1 MRTLNIVA
9 WATAATI
16 TSTLASAQS
25 VGVATGPQASLTN
38 RMGAAIAKVIADK
51 AGLNARAIPHTSNG
65 HAVPLVDK
73 GTMAFGLGSTGDVN
87 AASTGTAHFKGRK
100 VSENWVLVA
109 RLAPLPVGTI
119 VKKSSSYQTLK
130 DLKGKTYPVGFTAHQ
145 TVRPIL
151 KAFANNAGLKASDF
165 KGVPV
170 PNTHNAMQQFLKG
183 SVEGTLSSLGGGRLR
198 TADAKVGGIRIL
210 GMDDSPAAVKAMQD
224 AYPNSYLI
232 TLKPSKARPG
242 VEKPIKVMAFD
253 MFLSSSKKTSDETV
267 YKAVKALYENKA
279 ELIKITG
286 IYRAFNPKKMAPAF
300 KGVSYHPGAIKFYK
314 EAGIWPG
321 K

>member
-1 MRTLNIVA
+1 MKRITFA
-9 WATAATI
+9 ATAVAGI
-16 TSTLASAQS
+16 LAAGTAGAQS

-38 RMGAAIAKVIADK
+38 RMGAAVAKVIADK
-51 AGLNARAIPHTSNG
+51 AGLNSRAIPHTSNG

-73 GTMAFGLGSTGDVN
+73 GTMAFGLGSTNDVN
-87 AASTGTAHFKGRK
+87 AATTGTAHFKGRK
-100 VSENWVLVA
+100 VSSNWVLVA

-119 VKKSSSYQTLK
+119 VKKSSPYKTLK
-130 DLKGKTYPVGFTAHQ
+130 DLKGKSYPIGFTAHQ
-145 TVRPIL
+145 TVIPIL
-151 KAFANNAGLKASDF
+151 NAFAANAGLKASDF

-210 GMDDSPAAVKAMQD
+210 GMDDSPAAVKAMQA
-224 AYPNSYLI
+224 AYPNSYLV

-253 MFLSSSKKTSDETV
+253 MFLSSSKKTSDEIV
-267 YKAVKALYENKA
+267 YKTAKALHENKA
-279 ELIKITG
+279 ELVKITG
-286 IYRAFNPKKMAPAF
+286 VYRGFNPKKMAPPF
-300 KGVSYHPGAIKFYK
+300 KGASYHPAAIKFYK
-314 EAGIWPG
+314 EVGIWPG

>member
-1 MRTLNIVA
+1 MKPVFLAAVGVSA
-9 WATAATI
+9 CLASTAAM
-16 TSTLASAQS
+16 AQA

-51 AGLNARAIPHTSNG
+51 GGLNSRAIPHTSNG
-65 HAVPLVDK
+65 HAIPLVDK
-73 GTMAFGLGSTGDVN
+73 GNIAYGLGSTGDLN
-87 AASTGTAHFKGRK
+87 AASTGTGHFKGRK
-100 VSENWVLVA
+100 ASSNWVLVA

-119 VKKSSSYQTLK
+119 VKKSSPYKTLK
-130 DLKGKTYPVGFTAHQ
+130 DLKGKTYPIGFTAHQ
-145 TVRPIL
+145 TVIPIL
-151 KAFANNAGLKASDF
+151 NGFVANAGMKPSDF
-165 KGVPV
+165 QGVPV

-210 GMDDSPAAVKAMQD
+210 GMDEAPEAVKAMQA

-232 TLKPSKARPG
+232 ELKPSKARPG

-253 MFLSSSKKTSDETV
+253 MFLTSSKKTSAETV
-267 YKAVKALYENKA
+267 YKTVKALHENKP
-279 ELIKITG
+279 ELVKISG
-286 IYRAFNPKKMAPAF
+286 VYRAFEPNNMSPAF
-300 KGVSYHPGAIKFYK
+300 TGMEYHPGAIKFYK
-314 EAGIWPG
+314 EKGMWKG

>member
-1 MRTLNIVA
+1 MKHIY
-9 WATAATI
+9 TAALVAAASI
-16 TSTLASAQS
+16 ASTAALAQA

-38 RMGAAIAKVIADK
+38 RMGSAVAKVIADK
-51 AGLNARAIPHTSNG
+51 GGLNARAIPHTSNG

-73 GTMAFGLGSTGDVN
+73 GTIAFGLGSTGDLN
-87 AASTGTAHFKGRK
+87 AGSTGTGHFKGRK
-100 VSENWVLVA
+100 ASDNWVLVA

-119 VKKSSSYQTLK
+119 VKKDSPYKTLN
-130 DLKGKTYPVGFTAHQ
+130 DLKGKTYPIGFTAHQ
-145 TVRPIL
+145 TVIPIL
-151 KAFANNAGLKASDF
+151 NGFVANAGMKPSDF
-165 KGVPV
+165 NGVPV

-210 GMDDSPAAVKAMQD
+210 GMNDTPEAVKAMQD

-232 TLKPSKARPG
+232 KLKPSKARPG

-253 MFLSSSKKTSDETV
+253 MFLTSSKKTSDEVV
-267 YKAVKALYENKA
+267 YKTVKALHENKD
-279 ELIKITG
+279 ELVKITG
-286 IYRAFNPKKMAPAF
+286 VYRAFDPKNMAPAF
-300 KGVSYHPGAIKFYK
+300 KGMEYHPAAIKFYK